1 MQNNTKYFIGIDV
14 SKAFFDAALMAVINH
29 QKQVIESAHFENT
42 ELGLKAF
49 QKWLK
54 IYKVSFDEN
63 TVLVIENTGIYR
75 YGGPSPFTLGILQ
88 QDKSTNTHRQRRS
101 YQVEFWYSQR

>member
-1 MQNNTKYFIGIDV
+1 
-14 SKAFFDAALMAVINH
+14 MAVINH

-54 IYKVSFDEN
+54 IYKVSFDEY

-75 YGGPSPFTLGILQ
+75 FGS
-88 QDKSTNTHRQRRS
+88 
-101 YQVEFWYSQR
+101 

>member
-1 MQNNTKYFIGIDV
+1 MELPQWSCPSG
-14 SKAFFDAALMAVINH
+14 AAALMAVINH

-54 IYKVSFDEN
+54 IYKVSFDEH

-75 YGGPSPFTLGILQ
+75 YDCYGYSKQYFT
-88 QDKSTNTHRQRRS
+88 
-101 YQVEFWYSQR
+101 YF

>member
-54 IYKVSFDEN
+54 IYKVSFDEH

-75 YGGPSPFTLGILQ
+75 HGGPSPFTLGILQ
-88 QDKSTNTHRQRRS
+88 QDKSTNTHRQCCPH
-101 YQVEFWYSQR
+101 QMEFWYNQR